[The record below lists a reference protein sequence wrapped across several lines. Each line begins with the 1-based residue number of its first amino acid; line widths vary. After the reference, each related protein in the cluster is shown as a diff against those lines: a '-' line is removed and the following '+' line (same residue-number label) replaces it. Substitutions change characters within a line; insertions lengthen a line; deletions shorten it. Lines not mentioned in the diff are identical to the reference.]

1 MAISNLELI
10 ETLSDGLK
18 KEHLDTRIDLA
29 HEGIGS
35 KIGRV
40 YTFIVNSS
48 KTTRPDSGFTLTIP
62 SGASIAFTDHSNV
75 SKAKICG
82 TLLGVLNPLLE
93 GFWLLDYLPESL
105 HQ

>member
-18 KEHLDTRIDLA
+18 KEHIDTRIYLA

-40 YTFIVNSS
+40 YTFIVNPS
-48 KTTRPDSGFTLTIP
+48 KTTRPDSGFKLTIP
-62 SGASIAFTDHSNV
+62 SGASIAFIGHSNV
-75 SKAKICG
+75 SKATICG
-82 TLLGVLNPLLE
+82 ALLGVLNPLLE

-105 HQ
+105 Y